1 MTHPN
6 SDQHH
11 HPPPV
16 IMIISKVTSDHSCPR
31 DIPNK
36 TINTPPHKP
45 KPSHNNA
52 RKFTRTPISSFFY
65 ARIETYVTGD
75 LPVCFQRDHGVC
87 VCVCLR
93 ACVQALWKTTWMFSK
108 VAASTTRYPGTTP
121 IPCPINFSQKRDP
134 PAGKPLLSAIN
145 ATNNTQTLIK
155 KEHAD

>member
-75 LPVCFQRDHGVC
+75 LPVCFSTRPWRVRMRVLAC
-87 VCVCLR
+87 VCASVMEDDVDVFKGCCFYYSVPRHNTYTMPHQLLTKKR
-93 ACVQALWKTTWMFSK
+93 STSRET
-108 VAASTTRYPGTTP
+108 AAFG
-121 IPCPINFSQKRDP
+121 NKRN
-134 PAGKPLLSAIN
+134 K
-145 ATNNTQTLIK
+145 Q
-155 KEHAD
+155 HANPN